1 MPINRTIA
9 IVGAGAVLD
18 FDYSYEGAVCPST
31 LEITRIIREIKVQG
45 LDGAE
50 SNIITAVYSHANK
63 VLNDIYK
70 KRNSKNLHYEINFE
84 ELYFLLESMLM
95 QNVEYLVPE
104 AIPIINTVV
113 KVVPELNKYP
123 NVEIVRGLTAIIY
136 KIMEIV
142 DGYDSHFKKYRQEDS
157 WYQKFW
163 QDDSLH
169 RWDVFTFN
177 YDTTIENSMSEYEDG
192 YARLSDDEC
201 FESFIPVKLI
211 ENRKQ
216 LSTIQ
221 HLHGCIY
228 YAESAPWTRRF
239 THGNRDM
246 FKYQSVKECQE
257 YIGLQSNDENQAR
270 EGFIISPILIGLRKL
285 DKMTSLPHSIY
296 HANLACALQKN
307 KGLLIV
313 GYSFGD
319 LYVNQMLQ
327 RRILMHGNAHKMVII
342 DSFPEFVNSKA
353 SFYRYLIDYRS
364 KLYVFLR
371 PFVDFSFDDHFQLCG
386 IEFISHDEPIY
397 STNHN
402 CMFFIGGFK
411 KAICQH
417 KELIRRFLDE
427 DF

>member
-1 MPINRTIA
+1 MPVNRTTA

-18 FDYSYEGAVCPST
+18 FDFSYDGAVYPST
-31 LEITRIIREIKVQG
+31 SEITKIVSEIKVQG
-45 LDGAE
+45 LDVEE
-50 SNIITAVYSHANK
+50 SDIVTAVYSHANK

-70 KRNSKNLHYEINFE
+70 KRNLKNLHYEINFE

-113 KVVPELNKYP
+113 KIVPELNKYP
-123 NVEIVRGLTAIIY
+123 NVEIVRGLIAIIHE
-136 KIMEIV
+136 IMEIV
-142 DGYDSHFKKYRQEDS
+142 DGYDSHFKKYMKEES
-157 WYQKFW
+157 WYQEFW
-163 QDDSLH
+163 QDDSSH

-192 YARLSDDEC
+192 YAKLSDDEH

-211 ENRKQ
+211 ENREQ

-270 EGFIISPILIGLRKL
+270 EGFINSPILIGLRKL

-296 HANLACALQKN
+296 HANLASTLQKN

-327 RRILMHGNAHKMVII
+327 RRILMHGDAHRMIII
-342 DSFPEFVNSKA
+342 DSFPEFVNSKGA
-353 SFYRYLIDYRS
+353 FYRYLIDYRPR
-364 KLYVFLR
+364 LYVFLR
-371 PFVDFSFDDHFQLCG
+371 PFIDYSFDDHFQLCG

-402 CMFFIGGFK
+402 CMLLIGGVK

-417 KELIRRFLDE
+417 KELIRSFLDE
-427 DF
+427 DY